1 MKTHLSLQ
9 QVCSSY
15 RQQQVLQA
23 VDLDIFGDEILCI
36 LGPSGSGKSTV
47 LKSIAGLQP
56 ISSGRIELNGTVLND
71 AGVHQSPQQRGI
83 GLIFQD
89 YALFP
94 HLKVLDNIA
103 FSGQANANEVA
114 RLIDLLGLKGLEQRF
129 PHEISGGQQQRV
141 AIARAMAYQ
150 PAFLLMDEPFSN
162 IDQQTRW
169 PLIRELHDIFRAQKM
184 GVVFVTHSIDEAF
197 YLADRVAVLD
207 QGRVLQCSVPDTLY
221 KQPHN
226 LAVAE
231 FLDLGLC
238 LEIVSRQANS
248 LQTSLGDL
256 PVNAA
261 DMENKTHVFITPEH
275 LQVTESDAGFKIKR
289 KQRMAH
295 GINYHVSDH
304 HHSLRITLAADQDF
318 AVGASVDIQIKPHK
332 PWLLCA

>member
-1 MKTHLSLQ
+1 MKSHLSLQ
-9 QVCSSY
+9 KVSSAY
-15 RQQQVLQA
+15 RQQQVLQDI
-23 VDLDIFGDEILCI
+23 DLDIFGDEILCV

-71 AGVHQSPQQRGI
+71 VGVHQPPQQRGI

-94 HLKVLDNIA
+94 HLRVVDNIA
-103 FSGQANANEVA
+103 FSGQANASEVA
-114 RLIDLLGLKGLEQRF
+114 KLIELLGLQGLEQRF

-169 PLIRELHDIFRAQKM
+169 PLIRELHDIFRAQKI

-197 YLADRVAVLD
+197 YLADRVAILD
-207 QGRVLQCSVPDTLY
+207 QGRVLQCSVPESLY
-221 KQPHN
+221 RQPNN

-238 LEIVSRQANS
+238 FEILSRQADT
-248 LQTSLGDL
+248 LQTVLGEMKVVETIPD
-256 PVNAA
+256 
-261 DMENKTHVFITPEH
+261 DHSHVFITSEQ
-275 LQVTESDAGFKIKR
+275 LTVAESVDGFKIIQ
-289 KQRMAH
+289 KQRLAH
-295 GINYHVSDH
+295 GISYHVSNH
-304 HHSLRITLAADQDF
+304 QHSMRLTLAVDQDF
-318 AVGASVDIQIKPHK
+318 AVGTVLNVQIKPHK
-332 PWLLCA
+332 PWSLSA